1 MRSVLAATTALVV
14 MLLPMSG
21 CADDPTGDDR
31 PDPTSAG
38 GGLGPGTRLDVSAIE
53 GAVAATRAVPSARVE
68 LATLYRGLGGVDDT
82 PAGARDVRLVQRAA
96 FDRRTGRASAESD
109 MSELAAVVEAAD
121 RDVAGD
127 YSRPAS
133 VVVDGDTM
141 YAQLGPMAE
150 AIGLEPTTWVERDV
164 ADLGDEQLDNETM
177 ALLLEP
183 FGMLDLLALPLE
195 AVHVVG
201 PDEVRGT
208 AATRVEATVDLGRVA
223 ARAEA
228 AEDAERSGA
237 GVGDEGDPEAEA
249 PIDPGDAALVERF
262 RRLGLSELP
271 VELWLDDDRLVRR
284 LAFSVGRHGAA
295 ASSPGTLTTTFDIY
309 DVGTPI
315 DVVIPSG
322 PDVIDQAELRARVT
336 G

>member
-1 MRSVLAATTALVV
+1 MRHVLAATTALVV
-14 MLLPMSG
+14 MLLTMAG

-31 PDPTSAG
+31 SDPTTGAG
-38 GGLGPGTRLDVSAIE
+38 GLEPHARLDASAIE

-68 LATLYRGLGGVDDT
+68 LATVYRGLDRLDDT
-82 PAGARDVRLVQRAA
+82 PAGVRDVRLIQRAA

-109 MSELAAVVEAAD
+109 MSELAAVVEASD

-164 ADLGDEQLDNETM
+164 AGLGDQQLDNETM

-183 FGMLDLLALPLE
+183 LGMLDLLTLPLE
-195 AVHVVG
+195 AVRVVG

-208 AATRVEATVDLGRVA
+208 AATRVAATVDLGRVA

-228 AEDAERSGA
+228 ADAVGEGDAEVDA
-237 GVGDEGDPEAEA
+237 
-249 PIDPGDAALVERF
+249 GDAALVERF
-262 RRLGLSELP
+262 RRLGVSELP

-284 LAFSVGRHGAA
+284 LSFSVGRPGADA
-295 ASSPGTLTTTFDIY
+295 GAGELTTTFDVY
-309 DVGTPI
+309 EVGTPV
-315 DVVIPSG
+315 DVTVPSG
-322 PDVIDQAELRARVT
+322 PDVIDQAELRARIT

>member
-1 MRSVLAATTALVV
+1 MRLVLAATTALVV
-14 MLLPMSG
+14 MLLAMAG

-31 PDPTSAG
+31 SDPTTGAG
-38 GGLGPGTRLDVSAIE
+38 GLEPDVRLDSSAIE

-68 LATLYRGLGGVDDT
+68 LATVYTGLDRLDET
-82 PAGARDVRLVQRAA
+82 PAGVRDVRLVQRAA

-109 MSELAAVVEAAD
+109 MSELAAVVEASD

-164 ADLGDEQLDNETM
+164 AGLADQQLDNETM

-183 FGMLDLLALPLE
+183 LGMLDLLMLPLE
-195 AVHVVG
+195 AVRVVG

-208 AATRVEATVDLGRVA
+208 DVTRVEATVDLGRVA

-228 AEDAERSGA
+228 AGA
-237 GVGDEGDPEAEA
+237 AGEPGGEV
-249 PIDPGDAALVERF
+249 DPGDAALVERF

-271 VELWLDDDRLVRR
+271 VELWLDGDRLVRR
-284 LAFSVGRHGAA
+284 LAFSVSRPGAGA
-295 ASSPGTLTTTFDIY
+295 GAGTLTTTFDVY

-315 DVVIPSG
+315 DVTVPSG